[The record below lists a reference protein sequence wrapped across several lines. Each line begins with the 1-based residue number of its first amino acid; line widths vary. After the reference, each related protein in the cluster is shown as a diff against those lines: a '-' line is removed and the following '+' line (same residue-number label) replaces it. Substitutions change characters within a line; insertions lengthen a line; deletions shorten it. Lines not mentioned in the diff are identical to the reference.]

1 MTGPLVVIVS
11 SSPRRVAG
19 LRRLL
24 GLAVSV
30 CVALGSSGVGLAQ
43 APGRPVIRNITIDGA
58 GDVLTIAGAGFGT
71 NPQVTFDGEP
81 VSVLPGATDTQ
92 ITIATPKVLLTT
104 MGTYRLTVID
114 PVSQVGEAF
123 VVVSHVEAIAIAARA
138 AAGAAAISAELT
150 PAPPS
155 GLSTTADNRL
165 ANAIV
170 P

>member
-43 APGRPVIRNITIDGA
+43 APGRPVIRNITMDGA

-71 NPQVTFDGEP
+71 NPQVTFDGQP
-81 VSVLPGATDTQ
+81 VPVLPGPPTRTSRS
-92 ITIATPKVLLTT
+92 PC
-104 MGTYRLTVID
+104 R
-114 PVSQVGEAF
+114 VS
-123 VVVSHVEAIAIAARA
+123 
-138 AAGAAAISAELT
+138 
-150 PAPPS
+150 
-155 GLSTTADNRL
+155 
-165 ANAIV
+165 
-170 P
+170 